1 MRNITGNAFNP
12 IRVKKLLIAALLA
25 GTCVPAYADTV
36 FTFTDEDYV
45 STLAQFHTA
54 FGATTT
60 GFTVAGLYQET
71 NTTTPTVTLL
81 HANSSA
87 SYQMV
92 PGEFVQNTS
101 PNASTAIVLS
111 GWNHFYSGTLPQKT
125 NNGNTVCCTGPNNN
139 LTGTGNPLTSNATNS
154 PIIQYETGITGV
166 NTTTGAFT
174 GGTVT
179 AFNLVSF
186 DFATNQSAIGA
197 EIEGLLGGVVVDTLN
212 TSLNTGTGWGTET
225 LNWNNIDTLQFVYA
239 GSQGALSIRNIDIT
253 TTSAVPEP
261 ATWAMLLLGFVG
273 VGVTAYRRKL
283 NGPQFRLA

>member
-60 GFTVAGLYQET
+60 GFTVAGLIKDQH
-71 NTTTPTVTLL
+71 TTPTVTLL

-111 GWNHFYSGTLPQKT
+111 GL
-125 NNGNTVCCTGPNNN
+125 
-139 LTGTGNPLTSNATNS
+139 
-154 PIIQYETGITGV
+154 
-166 NTTTGAFT
+166 
-174 GGTVT
+174 
-179 AFNLVSF
+179 
-186 DFATNQSAIGA
+186 
-197 EIEGLLGGVVVDTLN
+197 
-212 TSLNTGTGWGTET
+212 
-225 LNWNNIDTLQFVYA
+225 
-239 GSQGALSIRNIDIT
+239 
-253 TTSAVPEP
+253 EP
-261 ATWAMLLLGFVG
+261 LLLWN
-273 VGVTAYRRKL
+273 TPSENQQR
-283 NGPQFRLA
+283 